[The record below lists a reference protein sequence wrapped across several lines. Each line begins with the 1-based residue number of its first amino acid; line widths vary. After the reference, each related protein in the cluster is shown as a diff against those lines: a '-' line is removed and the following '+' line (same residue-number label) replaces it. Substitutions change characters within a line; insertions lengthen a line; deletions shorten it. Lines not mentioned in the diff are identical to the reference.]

1 MQTLLQFLTEL
12 KENNNKDWF
21 NENRKAYDASKE
33 QMLFFTEI
41 MIQELRKL
49 DPDIPAL
56 SAKDCLFR
64 IFRDVR
70 FSNDKSPY
78 KTNMGSFIAPGGRK
92 SDLAGYYVHFEPRA
106 SFIGG
111 GVWCP
116 APDVL
121 RAIRMEIYDHPDG
134 FKEVLY
140 DADFKEYFGEIMG
153 EKLKTAPKGFDKEF
167 EDIDLLRYKSYAFG
181 YSLTDEQV
189 LSADLVELAVSVF
202 RQLSHMNRFLNDAI
216 GKRR

>member
-1 MQTLLQFLTEL
+1 MQTLLQFLNEL
-12 KENNNKDWF
+12 KENNNKEWF

-41 MIQELRKL
+41 MIQELRKM
-49 DPDIPAL
+49 DSDIPAL

-92 SDLAGYYVHFEPRA
+92 SDLAGYYVHFEPGA

-116 APDVL
+116 AADVL
-121 RAIRMEIYDHPDG
+121 RAIRMEIYEHPDG

-140 DADFKEYFGEIMG
+140 DNDFKEYFTEIMG

-216 GKRR
+216 EKRR